1 MSGDLPSVREGQYPP
16 GKQDVELYIRTYN
29 TLLRSSGDVKLK
41 TLVQAHCAMQASLH
55 ADAMKRNPD
64 MSAFIYAINR
74 LPACIAQARR
84 VLLGQSAYTFAS
96 QHIDVEAWQ
105 KVSAPGRR
113 RHWYYNGEDTVAAY
127 IASSSDVDDLIP
139 TLVAYQ
145 IEWNK
150 FHFLLNTDAGTRV
163 LVHDF
168 PEPGSSEFEA
178 ASRRLGERCRVS
190 PDDWDRLILLW
201 QDRFGDNLR
210 AMAMAEKS
218 FFVRMLGGTHVGY
231 ARATKKWWQPI
242 AERLRAANVKSAPVY
257 FVSSNTHSLVNLV
270 SGVAARHKDELI
282 DFVTRADDPDLTP
295 EYAKLLSGQSNA
307 SWENFLYYAA
317 KQLAARHPNAPLVQQ
332 RVQEETERGITF
344 IPSKEALEIDVQ
356 VIELAKLRPEDLDP
370 RLGPVDAAALQQ
382 SKALVL
388 NIDYP
393 LGLCAYHLLVE
404 VASNVSSLLG
414 VYIVGKAATL
424 NGNIGDVMVSD
435 VVFDEHSENTY
446 WINNAFTAQ
455 DLGPYLIYGSVLDN
469 QQAVATKGTFL
480 QNRHYLDFYYKEAFT
495 VVEMEAG
502 PYLSACY
509 EIAHPV
515 RHPQGQDVHLN
526 RLPFEL
532 GLVHYASD
540 TPYTRARTLGAR
552 KLSYYGMDSTYAS
565 AVATWRRILQREGCS
580 RG

>member
-1 MSGDLPSVREGQYPP
+1 MNDELTPIREGQHPP

-55 ADAMKRNPD
+55 ADAMKRSPD

-74 LPACIAQARR
+74 LPACIVRSRR

-96 QHIDVEAWQ
+96 QHLDVEAWQ

-150 FHFLLNTDAGTRV
+150 FHFLLNADAAARA

-168 PEPGSSEFEA
+168 PEPSSPEFEA
-178 ASRRLGERCRVS
+178 ASRRLGERCRVA
-190 PDDWDRLILLW
+190 PDDWSRLTVLW
-201 QDRFGDNLR
+201 HDHFGDNLR
-210 AMAMAEKS
+210 AMAAAEKS
-218 FFVRMLGGTHVGY
+218 FVVRMLGGTHIGY

-242 AERLRAANVKSAPVY
+242 GEMLRARGLKSAPIY

-282 DFVTRADDPDLTP
+282 AFVTSAHDPELTP

-317 KQLAARHPNAPLVQQ
+317 KQLAARHPDAPLA
-332 RVQEETERGITF
+332 RRRIAEETERGITF
-344 IPSKEALEIDVQ
+344 IPSKEALEIDAQ
-356 VIELAKLRPEDLDP
+356 VIELARLRPEDLDP
-370 RLGPVDAAALQQ
+370 RLGPVNAAALRQ

-526 RLPFEL
+526 RLPFDL